1 MLRLTR
7 GGPAAEIPA
16 CAGPGAAR
24 LAVTFRLVLVLRA
37 LLMAMALVL
46 TPVAEWTPN
55 LLGAVAVVAAA
66 TVLAEVRWRTVLEW
80 LLRHPVLAC
89 LDAVLAG
96 SVLAM
101 GGVFG
106 PFFLFTV
113 MTSALAGVLFSW
125 GPVLLVSGAQV
136 ALCYVAMAVGPGLP
150 DPGAPGVLIGLPA
163 FYPLTACAGVALRA
177 LFDQYAEVEDSR
189 RHVETMLAAAEERA
203 RLAREMHDSLAKT
216 LHGIGMSAAVLPV
229 WIRRDPDRAERTAR
243 DIVAAL
249 GVATREARGLIAE
262 LRDDAHVMPLAAA
275 IRRVIAEWGRED
287 GVPVRVTVADE
298 SPDRSDPSG
307 AGPLPRTVRYEIV
320 SVLKEALA
328 NVRRHAAASAV
339 EVRLSWR
346 DDAVELAVRDDGRGF
361 AMPDGERLDPLARA
375 GHYGL
380 VGMAERARRVG
391 GRLAVWSA
399 PGRGTLVTMTVPVP
413 GAELGARP
421 RPTARSGR

>member
-1 MLRLTR
+1 MRRLTR
-7 GGPAAEIPA
+7 ARPPAEVPAGAGPAS
-16 CAGPGAAR
+16 AR

-46 TPVAEWTPN
+46 TPAAEWTPN
-55 LLGAVAVVAAA
+55 LLAAVAAVATV
-66 TVLAEVRWRTVLEW
+66 TVLAEVRWRTVLGW

-96 SVLAM
+96 AVLAM

-136 ALCYVAMAVGPGLP
+136 ALCYAAMAVGPGLP

-177 LFDQYAEVEDSR
+177 LFDQYAEVEESR

-262 LRDDAHVMPLAAA
+262 LRDDAHVMPLATAV
-275 IRRVIAEWGRED
+275 RRVVAEWQCED
-287 GVPVRVTVADE
+287 GVPARVTVSDG
-298 SPDRSDPSG
+298 SPDRPG

-361 AMPDGERLDPLARA
+361 AMPAGERLDPLARA

-399 PGRGTLVTMTVPVP
+399 PGRGTLVTMTVPVSP
-413 GAELGARP
+413 AGLGARP
-421 RPTARSGR
+421 EPTARSRG